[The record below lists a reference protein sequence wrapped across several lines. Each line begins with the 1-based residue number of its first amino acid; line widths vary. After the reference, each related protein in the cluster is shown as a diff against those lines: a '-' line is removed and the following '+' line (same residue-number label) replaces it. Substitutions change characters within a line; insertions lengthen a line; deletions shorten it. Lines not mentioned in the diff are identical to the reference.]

1 MDPERRHPILLAAL
15 AAAHTE
21 IVDETVR
28 VFDMML
34 SATDANAH
42 DEVAKRQLEA
52 LQANLERLELLDDI
66 LDVVLDSDL
75 DDTEVG
81 GAVRA
86 LGPSG
91 SRMRSA
97 ARRSAHRVM
106 AGICS

>member
-34 SATDANAH
+34 SATDTSAR
-42 DEVAKRQLEA
+42 DVVAKRQLDA

-66 LDVVLDSDL
+66 LDVVLDADL
-75 DDTEVG
+75 ETARSAAPCG
-81 GAVRA
+81 HLA
-86 LGPSG
+86 PSV
-91 SRMRSA
+91 SRTPCA
-97 ARRSAHRVM
+97 ARRSAHPAT
-106 AGICS
+106 AGTWS